1 MSFIPTEKIHLSK
14 KQVLPV
20 NLQENNNNHSNLSA
34 NFNRN
39 YSSPFKKIPNN
50 YFTHYSPN
58 LKMINPSLNPNE
70 KTLFVSPPRQYIPFY
85 DRNINLYQKNYY
97 YMNNNRNTISDNIQN
112 RKNENNINDINNNGF
127 DKKDLIKTNNNE
139 NEKINMNINMNV
151 SNNVYHFCLGENKN
165 NNIQIYSSEKYQE
178 EKKKKKFFC
187 RCKKSN
193 CLKLYCDCFANG
205 EKCIGCNCVNCSNV
219 IGNEINIQKVY
230 DEVVG
235 KNPVSMKLNLKKEL
249 RTNGCNC
256 SKSNCLK
263 KYCECYKAGL
273 KCSKICRCKICENME
288 NKEENEINLN
298 EDENE
303 LNNEEGKE
311 NKNNI
316 NDNDK
321 IKDDN
326 KSEVNNDFNFN
337 NNENIEYKKYD
348 YEKFVLEK
356 ISVFIKDEK
365 LNIQKDNILKDLEMK
380 DELDNNKIIFSN
392 KTNIINNCNHMS
404 YLQKKTNRTKEKN
417 EN

>member
-1 MSFIPTEKIHLSK
+1 
-14 KQVLPV
+14 
-20 NLQENNNNHSNLSA
+20 
-34 NFNRN
+34 
-39 YSSPFKKIPNN
+39 
-50 YFTHYSPN
+50 
-58 LKMINPSLNPNE
+58 
-70 KTLFVSPPRQYIPFY
+70 
-85 DRNINLYQKNYY
+85 
-97 YMNNNRNTISDNIQN
+97 
-112 RKNENNINDINNNGF
+112 
-127 DKKDLIKTNNNE
+127 
-139 NEKINMNINMNV
+139 MNINMNV

-165 NNIQIYSSEKYQE
+165 NNIKIYSSEKYQE

-303 LNNEEGKE
+303 FNNEEGKE

-365 LNIQKDNILKDLEMK
+365 LNIQKYNILKDLEMK

-392 KTNIINNCNHMS
+392 KTNIINNCNNMS

>member
-70 KTLFVSPPRQYIPFY
+70 KTLFVYPPRQYIPFY

-97 YMNNNRNTISDNIQN
+97 YMNNNRNINSNNIQN
-112 RKNENNINDINNNGF
+112 KTNENNINDINNKGLE
-127 DKKDLIKTNNNE
+127 KDLIKTNSNE

-311 NKNNI
+311 NKNNFI
-316 NDNDK
+316 DNDK
-321 IKDDN
+321 IKSDN
-326 KSEVNNDFNFN
+326 KPEVINDSDFN

-365 LNIQKDNILKDLEMK
+365 LNIQKYNILKDLKMK

-392 KTNIINNCNHMS
+392 KTNIINNCNNMS

>member
-70 KTLFVSPPRQYIPFY
+70 KTLFVYPPRQYIPFY

-97 YMNNNRNTISDNIQN
+97 YMNNNRNINSNNIQN
-112 RKNENNINDINNNGF
+112 KTNENNINDINNKGLE
-127 DKKDLIKTNNNE
+127 KDLIKTNSNE

-151 SNNVYHFCLGENKN
+151 SNNVYHFCLGEKN

-178 EKKKKKFFC
+178 EKSKKKFQC

-219 IGNEINIQKVY
+219 IGNEVNIKKVY

-235 KNPVSMKLNLKKEL
+235 KNPVSMKINLQKEL

-288 NKEENEINLN
+288 KKEENGINLN
-298 EDENE
+298 EELKELDNE
-303 LNNEEGKE
+303 QEKKE
-311 NKNNI
+311 NKNNL
-316 NDNDK
+316 NESDK
-321 IKDDN
+321 IID
-326 KSEVNNDFNFN
+326 N
-337 NNENIEYKKYD
+337 NNENEEKYYINNDENIAHKKYD
-348 YEKFVLEK
+348 YKILKLEK
-356 ISVFIKDEK
+356 ISVFIKDGN
-365 LNIQKDNILKDLEMK
+365 LNIQKDCLLTD
-380 DELDNNKIIFSN
+380 
-392 KTNIINNCNHMS
+392 
-404 YLQKKTNRTKEKN
+404 
-417 EN
+417 